1 MDLWLEFDASSL
13 AGSQPLTAP
22 KTVPGLRSLGPFVG
36 EDGHLRRQIMAA
48 YDAEIRG
55 EKMGTFIDIKI
66 TWLVVSN
73 MTFGGY
79 RDNNGIILSIY
90 YLVGALEPWKFNF
103 PYMGCHP
110 SH

>member
-55 EKMGTFIDIKI
+55 EKNGDI
-66 TWLVVSN
+66 
-73 MTFGGY
+73 Y
-79 RDNNGIILSIY
+79 RHKNH
-90 YLVGALEPWKFNF
+90 LVGGFKHDFWWL
-103 PYMGCHP
+103 
-110 SH
+110 